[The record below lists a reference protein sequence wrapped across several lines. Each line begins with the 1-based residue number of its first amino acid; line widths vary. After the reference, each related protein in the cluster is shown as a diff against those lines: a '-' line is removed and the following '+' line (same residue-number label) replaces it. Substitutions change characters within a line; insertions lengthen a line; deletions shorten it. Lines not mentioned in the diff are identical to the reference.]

1 MKKIFGL
8 KRLIALL
15 TIVTAGIVLAAFIVS
30 CSLVS
35 HENSGQGFDSN
46 PNTMKSA
53 TTSGGGYNYG
63 EAIQKAIMFY
73 EFQRSGKINSA
84 DTNGRMNWRGDS
96 DLNDG
101 SDNGIDL
108 TGGWHDAGDNV
119 KFNLPMSYSVSMLS
133 WAIYEYGAA
142 IQSSGQYGYLTNNIK
157 WATDYL
163 LKCSAGSSYYYQVGS
178 GANDHSWWG
187 PCEVNPT
194 VRPSYSLSSGGSAV
208 AGETAAAL
216 AAAAWVFQNGGNT
229 SYASTLLT
237 RAESLYASAASWA
250 SDSAY
255 NSGAA
260 NGYYG
265 SSCWADDLSWAA
277 IWIYIAG
284 GGSSYLTAAQTW
296 TNQWPVVT
304 GSSTWDY
311 RWTQC
316 WDDVHYGA
324 ELMLAKLTGLD
335 VYRTAIEQSL
345 QFWTTGYNGLK
356 VTYTPGGLAWLS
368 QWGCLRYAM
377 SEAFLAFVYCDWTNA
392 ATSNLSAYKSFAE
405 SQVNYVLGATGRS
418 FEIGF
423 GTNYPLHPHHRTAQ
437 GSWAGDMNIPSY
449 SRHVL
454 YGALSGGPDSSDA
467 FTDAVGSYQCT
478 EPACDYNA
486 GFIASLSRMYK
497 VYGGTPIANFTSA
510 IEVPSNTEIFASS
523 MSYYM
528 GTGTYQVVAFMNNM
542 SGWPARPG
550 TNLSFRWFIN
560 TSSLVSAGYS
570 DTNVTVQVNGGAG
583 KVSPNLIAWNAASH
597 IYYVNVDFS
606 GTNIC
611 PAGNNVYQLQA
622 SFQLNGPSGS
632 TAYNYSNDW
641 SYLGGMTTNS
651 PNQNVPVYMSGVK
664 IYGNEPGTST
674 SSSSVASSVAVS
686 SSLAASSVASSVAV
700 SSSRSSVA
708 SSTAVSSSLA
718 ASSVASSVA
727 VSSSRSSVAS
737 SVAVSS
743 SRSSVA
749 SSAAVSSSRA
759 ASSVAAS
766 SVASSVAVSSA
777 ASSTAGGYAVNY
789 TVNNDWG
796 AGATCTVTIKNNSAT
811 ALSSWS
817 LVWTFAGNQ
826 AITQIWSASQTT
838 SGETVTAVNL
848 SYNGTIGAN
857 GGTQSFGF
865 NLSYSG
871 SNAKPTSFTLNG
883 TACTTY

>member
-15 TIVTAGIVLAAFIVS
+15 TIVTAGIVLSLLIVS
-30 CSLVS
+30 CSTTLS
-35 HENSGQGFDSN
+35 SGGNNGFTSQ
-46 PNTMKSA
+46 NTETKA
-53 TTSGGGYNYG
+53 GGYNYG

-73 EFQRSGKINSA
+73 EFQRSGKIAAA
-84 DTNGRMNWRGDS
+84 DTNGRMNWRGSS
-96 DLNDG
+96 DINDG

-108 TGGWHDAGDNV
+108 TGGWHDAGDHV
-119 KFNLPMSYSVSMLS
+119 KFNLPMAYSISMLS

-142 IQSSGQYGYLTNNIK
+142 LQSSGQYGYLTNNIK

-178 GANDHSWWG
+178 GGNDHSWWG

-194 VRPSYSLSSGGSAV
+194 VRPSYAVTSGGSAV

-229 SYASTLLT
+229 SYASTLLST
-237 RAESLYASAASWA
+237 AESLYTKAASWA

-260 NGYYG
+260 SGFYT
-265 SSCWADDLSWAA
+265 SSSWADDLSWAA
-277 IWIYIAG
+277 IWIYLAG
-284 GGSSYLTAAQTW
+284 GGSSYLTAAQSW

-368 QWGCLRYAM
+368 EWGCLRYAV
-377 SEAFLAFVYCDWTNA
+377 SESFLAFVYTDWTNA

-405 SQVNYVLGATGRS
+405 NQVNYVLGSTGKS
-418 FEIGF
+418 YEIGF
-423 GTNYPLHPHHRTAQ
+423 GSSYPQHPHHRTAES
-437 GSWAGDMNIPSY
+437 SWANDMNTPSY
-449 SRHVL
+449 ARHTI
-454 YGALSGGPDSSDA
+454 YGALVGGPDASDN
-467 FTDAVGSYQCT
+467 FTDAVGSYQYT

-510 IEVPSNTEIFASS
+510 IEVPSNTEFFVSTQPNS
-523 MSYYM
+523 
-528 GTGTYQVVAFMNNM
+528 TGANYFEVAAWLNNM

-550 TNLSFRWFIN
+550 TNLSFRYFIN
-560 TSSLVSAGYS
+560 TSEFAANGYS
-570 DTNVTVQVNGGAG
+570 DTNVAITVNYNQGNAT
-583 KVSPNLIAWNAASH
+583 VSPNLVAWDAANH
-597 IYYVNVDFS
+597 IYYVNVSFNN
-606 GTNIC
+606 TNIY
-611 PAGNNVYQLQA
+611 PGGQGIYQMQIQFRVAGPQNTSFWSNQNN
-622 SFQLNGPSGS
+622 
-632 TAYNYSNDW
+632 W
-641 SYLGGMTTNS
+641 SYQGGMTTNS